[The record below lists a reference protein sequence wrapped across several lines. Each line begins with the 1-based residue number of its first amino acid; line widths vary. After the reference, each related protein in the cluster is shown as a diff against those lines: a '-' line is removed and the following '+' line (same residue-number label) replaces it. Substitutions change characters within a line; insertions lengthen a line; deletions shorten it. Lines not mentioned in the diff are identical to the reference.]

1 MFDFKLQGRL
11 NIRTWLIQNNPHFS
25 CHPRQECID
34 NPLNC
39 RGINIYAFDN
49 QHFIRSAHN
58 SNSEPSKAAS
68 RAFFCENLEQIAP
81 GVPEKRFGLLFQS
94 SENTMTD
101 YTISNF
107 NRLICLGVNKISR
120 PDEIVG
126 TIDGHAVI
134 FL

>member
-11 NIRTWLIQNNPHFS
+11 NIRARFIQNNPHFS
-25 CHPRQECID
+25 SHPRQKRID
-34 NPLNC
+34 NSLYS
-39 RGINIYAFDN
+39 RGIHIYAFDN

-68 RAFFCENLEQIAP
+68 WALFCKNLEQIAP

-126 TIDGHAVI
+126 AIDVHAVI